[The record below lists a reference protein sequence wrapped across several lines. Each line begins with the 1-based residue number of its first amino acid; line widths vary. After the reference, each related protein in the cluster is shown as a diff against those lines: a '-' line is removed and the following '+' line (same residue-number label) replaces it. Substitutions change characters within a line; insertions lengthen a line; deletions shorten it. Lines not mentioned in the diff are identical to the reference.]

1 MIPRPPRSTRTDTLF
16 ADTTIFR
23 SAFAGEFAQEGAQA
37 VGEAGVVARRP
48 VDAQHLEPVVQPPG
62 VGKVVGRG
70 RQPPLH
76 QVAAGA
82 EDRHYAGRGR
92 RNFRVSRACGS
103 GGGTHVPST
112 CSTWPPKPKRMAESS
127 FSPKVCSS
135 RERKRANRAAAST
148 CTGTAS
154 SIAASMVQRPSPLS
168 APEPVYFSR
177 SALPARAWALRSS
190 RQEIGRAAGRE
201 RVWQDGESSWG

>member
-62 VGKVVGRG
+62 VGKVVERG
-70 RQPPLH
+70 RQQPLH

-82 EDRHYAGRGR
+82 EDRHYARTEEHTSELQSLMR
-92 RNFRVSRACGS
+92 ISYAVFCLKKKNKHR
-103 GGGTHVPST
+103 
-112 CSTWPPKPKRMAESS
+112 
-127 FSPKVCSS
+127 
-135 RERKRANRAAAST
+135 
-148 CTGTAS
+148 
-154 SIAASMVQRPSPLS
+154 
-168 APEPVYFSR
+168 
-177 SALPARAWALRSS
+177 
-190 RQEIGRAAGRE
+190 
-201 RVWQDGESSWG
+201 